1 MKIEYKRL
9 YEQVIIIL
17 KNKIEEGEFA
27 VGEKLPSERDLVKE
41 LDVSRGTLRDAFRVL
56 ESQGVIETKPGG
68 GRVLTKA
75 INDSEGIESKF
86 IDEMKRSA
94 ILELIEAREIVE
106 TGIIDLVCEHATDE
120 ELEELENLLNHS
132 EKETIV
138 NNSNDFIFHYSLA
151 KYSNNNVL
159 INFME
164 LNLNLINEARKI
176 KFDNEQYKMEAHQEH
191 NMILTALMERDAD
204 KAKKAMAN
212 HSIKIKQRMGRK

>member
-1 MKIEYKRL
+1 
-9 YEQVIIIL
+9 
-17 KNKIEEGEFA
+17 
-27 VGEKLPSERDLVKE
+27 
-41 LDVSRGTLRDAFRVL
+41 
-56 ESQGVIETKPGG
+56 
-68 GRVLTKA
+68 
-75 INDSEGIESKF
+75 
-86 IDEMKRSA
+86 A

-164 LNLNLINEARKI
+164 LNLNLINEARK
-176 KFDNEQYKMEAHQEH
+176 KNFDNEQYKKKTHKKQKI
-191 NMILTALMERDAD
+191 IL
-204 KAKKAMAN
+204 KN
-212 HSIKIKQRMGRK
+212 

>member
-56 ESQGVIETKPGG
+56 VSQGVIETKPGG

-75 INDSEGIESKF
+75 LNDSEGIVSKL

-94 ILELIEAREIVE
+94 MVELIEAIEIVE
-106 TGIIDLVCEHATDE
+106 NG
-120 ELEELENLLNHS
+120 
-132 EKETIV
+132 
-138 NNSNDFIFHYSLA
+138 SN
-151 KYSNNNVL
+151 
-159 INFME
+159 E
-164 LNLNLINEARKI
+164 
-176 KFDNEQYKMEAHQEH
+176 
-191 NMILTALMERDAD
+191 
-204 KAKKAMAN
+204 
-212 HSIKIKQRMGRK
+212 